1 MDKEKENV
9 SGFAIPAT
17 WREPKNP
24 VDNWYF
30 CCVSFTG
37 VSAKNEHKIVYP
49 NLNSAMRSIPLDS
62 SLPVQEPPE
71 NGLAVLEQMECED
84 GSSDDL
90 YTSEEMT

>member
-1 MDKEKENV
+1 
-9 SGFAIPAT
+9 
-17 WREPKNP
+17 
-24 VDNWYF
+24 
-30 CCVSFTG
+30 
-37 VSAKNEHKIVYP
+37 
-49 NLNSAMRSIPLDS
+49 MRSIPLDS